1 MPSLTAAPST
11 EGSTSTPE
19 DSQIDTSTIIYTVSG
34 AIWILVAGSYMTF
47 LMAIMDE
54 RLDSTEETG
63 EVVAPRTRF
72 TARILWA
79 MLKGLL
85 WPLVLLWIL
94 VESTVTE
101 CCIPVCKWCAGG
113 CTYDGTPKTRYCSK
127 KSLVTE
133 KDRIPVTNARIRLK
147 AKRGDAG
154 SRWRIVQVAPTAAD
168 SWKKLQLERLLIDV
182 ILTISNYLSI
192 LPGRIS
198 SAVRHEHARYS
209 IRSKPKMHTTP
220 LTTMAMQYQAAL
232 QILQKTANDMSK
244 RRTRTE
250 ELVPLEDSVGRTA
263 AKDILS
269 PDSTPPFDTAAA
281 DGFALVSSATINASP
296 MNPVYFRVAGTIT
309 AGEEPPLM
317 PPCRGPDG
325 VLQCYEIMVGA
336 RFPDTATEHL
346 IHMDAC
352 VWATD
357 VHEVSMSE
365 VPKADPQL
373 GNRFIKITK
382 PVTYNANRRRAGE
395 DISKGD
401 RLIRA
406 GMKIR
411 SSHVLPLASVG
422 IKEVAVEPL
431 IRVGVWS
438 TGREIVRSDVDGPTA
453 TKRTGTRYT
462 YDADGPYL
470 MAALKEFGAEPHF
483 LGLLPGDDPAVLEK
497 ALGETMATDKFDVL
511 VTTGAA
517 TPGRSG
523 FVRSVIEKLGGQ
535 VHFHGVAMRPG
546 GTAMFASLEST
557 APNNG
562 LVSFF
567 GLPGDPCAMAACF
580 RFLIVPYLQFVRGE
594 KADEPLMA
602 TLELRC
608 STRQESEPN
617 MDAGAPVEASMGNDC
632 GPLCM
637 DCFRHGRVTASED
650 GRRKVVRMTKDQGPG
665 KVYPFTEANCW
676 IHLPH
681 GQEIVQGAMVPCLSL
696 SACRDEKWQ

>member
-1 MPSLTAAPST
+1 
-11 EGSTSTPE
+11 
-19 DSQIDTSTIIYTVSG
+19 
-34 AIWILVAGSYMTF
+34 MTF
-47 LMAIMDE
+47 LMAIMDK

-63 EVVAPRTRF
+63 VVVTPRTRF

-79 MLKGLL
+79 VLKGLL

-94 VESTVTE
+94 VESAVVD

-113 CTYDGTPKTRYCSK
+113 CMYGGTPKTKYWSK
-127 KSLVTE
+127 KILKLTA
-133 KDRIPVTNARIRLK
+133 KDRNPVTNARIRLLNESQTRRCRLSLENRAGGPDCCKQLEK
-147 AKRGDAG
+147 A
-154 SRWRIVQVAPTAAD
+154 
-168 SWKKLQLERLLIDV
+168 QLERLLTDV

-198 SAVRHEHARYS
+198 SAVRNEHARYS

-357 VHEVSMSE
+357 VQEVSGSE

-431 IRVGVWS
+431 VRVGVWS
-438 TGREIVRSDVDGPTA
+438 TGREIVRSHVGGPTA
-453 TKRTGTRYT
+453 TKRSGTRYT

-546 GTAMFASLEST
+546 GTALFASLEST

-567 GLPGDPCAMAACF
+567 GLPGDPCAMAASF

-594 KADEPLMA
+594 KADEPLMT

-617 MDAGAPVEASMGNDC
+617 MDAGAPVEASMGNGC

-665 KVYPFTEANCW
+665 KVYPFIEANCW